1 MKIKHISGEILDT
14 DSLPDTEAMVLEKV
28 EQFRQF
34 CLDNKVPF
42 LMFVDAKG
50 SEITSYL
57 AFWNF
62 ANRANNYNQ
71 ESVDTGE
78 KHKVDL
84 GSLLKVVDNFV
95 YGISGGE
102 VYLAQVP
109 RKTP

>member
-50 SEITSYL
+50 AEITSYL

-71 ESVDTGE
+71 DTVEKGE
-78 KHKVDL
+78 KRMVDL
-84 GSLLKVVDNFV
+84 VPVLSVINNFV
-95 YGISGGE
+95 YGLSGGE
-102 VYLAQVP
+102 VYLTKRP
-109 RKTP
+109 ED

>member
-50 SEITSYL
+50 AEITSYL

-62 ANRANNYNQ
+62 ANRVNNYNQ
-71 ESVDTGE
+71 ETVEKGE
-78 KHKVDL
+78 KRMVDL
-84 GSLLKVVDNFV
+84 VPVLSVINNFV
-95 YGISGGE
+95 YGLSGGE
-102 VYLAQVP
+102 VYLTKRP
-109 RKTP
+109 ED

>member
-42 LMFVDAKG
+42 IMFIDPKG
-50 SEITSYL
+50 TESNHYL

-62 ANRANNYNQ
+62 ANRVNNYNQ
-71 ESVDTGE
+71 ETVEKGE
-78 KHKVDL
+78 KRMVDL
-84 GSLLKVVDNFV
+84 VPVLSVINNFV
-95 YGISGGE
+95 YGLSGGE
-102 VYLAQVP
+102 VYLTKRP
-109 RKTP
+109 ED